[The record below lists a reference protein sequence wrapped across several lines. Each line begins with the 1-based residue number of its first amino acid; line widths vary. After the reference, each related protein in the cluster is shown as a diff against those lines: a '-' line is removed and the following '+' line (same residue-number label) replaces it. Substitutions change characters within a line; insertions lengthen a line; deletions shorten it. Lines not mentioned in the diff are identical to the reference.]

1 MAEHPN
7 VALVRRAYEAMGSG
21 DIPWMQEH
29 TDPDVVFQQGGRFP
43 TAGTYEGRDA
53 LFGHFMEFMQ
63 MVGGDF
69 AIEPHR
75 LLADDEFV
83 TALITVTIGKDG
95 RKLAFDEVHIFK
107 VADGLLKQMW
117 AVPYDPYEVDEFFK
131 AS

>member
-7 VALVRRAYEAMGSG
+7 ATLIRQAYDAMAKG
-21 DIPWMQEH
+21 DIPWMEEH
-29 TDPDVVFQQGGRFP
+29 TDADVIFHQGGRFP
-43 TAGTYEGRDA
+43 TAGVYKGRDA

-69 AIEPHR
+69 SIEPHR

-83 TALITVTIGKDG
+83 TALITVSIGKDG
-95 RKLAFDEVHIFK
+95 RRLSFDEVHIFN
-107 VADGLLKQMW
+107 VANGLLKQMW

>member
-1 MAEHPN
+1 MAEPATA
-7 VALVRRAYEAMGSG
+7 ALVRQAYDAMARG

-29 TDPDVVFQQGGRFP
+29 TDPDVVFHQGGRFP
-43 TAGTYEGRDA
+43 TAGTHKGRDA

-63 MVGGDF
+63 LVAGDF
-69 AIEPHR
+69 SVEPHR
-75 LLADDEFV
+75 LLTDGEFV

-95 RKLAFDEVHIFK
+95 RRLAFDEVHIFHI
-107 VADGLLKQMW
+107 VDGLMTEMW